1 MQYPG
6 STKRSYPL
14 TAAAET
20 GSGYTVLQTRFII
33 IIIMTYFMLMF
44 HFQN

>member
-14 TAAAET
+14 TAGAET
-20 GSGYTVLQTRFII
+20 GIGYIVLQTRFII
-33 IIIMTYFMLMF
+33 IIIMTYIMLMF
-44 HFQN
+44 YFRN